1 MRLHELHIQNFK
13 FFPKH
18 DPKSPLL
25 EIGGKNLLI
34 YGENG
39 SGKSTIYWAI
49 YTLLESA
56 FKVNEFD
63 VEKYFQKGG
72 EYGLVNIHATK
83 TKPPYIKMVLK
94 DDAGNNPKE
103 YEVNPNLHQIVAN
116 MKDSAIRESGMASDF
131 INYRVLFRLHHVK
144 HSKDNDLFGWF
155 EDEIFPYILI
165 EKISKVK
172 SIADVFME
180 LKDGPPKVNAFDEPG
195 KKVFPNPAMKD
206 HKQEAVKKDYKLY
219 QKYTNQLKRFNTRF
233 NTWLKER
240 VKRANE
246 ILKHDFEQNFE
257 IKLDYIP
264 AKANVTEDDPGWESP
279 KIVLKVP
286 KYEGKRD
293 VVRRAHSFLNE
304 AKWTSI
310 GLALRFAIIEDTDSR
325 PDNPDLKLL
334 TIDDMLLS
342 LDMSNRDVVLNLIL
356 NEYASKTSFNFQVIM
371 MTHDR
376 SFYEFTK
383 RKIETS
389 GRKKDWLI
397 MEMYQDELT
406 KFPQPYFK
414 PTKTS
419 LQTADDYFKQ
429 HDYPAC
435 AIYLRKE
442 IERCLTNLLPPKYRK
457 VEDRNDPNKLVD
469 AKLNDMLL
477 NLEAYCNEDGIDY
490 SELADLKTFK
500 DALLNP
506 LAHND
511 LDTPL
516 FREELKKLMKAMAIL
531 EKKDRARPF
540 HKSNKNMNFN
550 LTKPDGS
557 YFSVRMKSKESVV
570 LIEEEGKPPRISVF
584 SKCKVSGIDNNG
596 TVTNIEENFDTL
608 REVHNEMSNRFGI
621 ASQQDISRE
630 FDYDGKTFDQKITEM
645 GL

>member
-13 FFPKH
+13 FFSKL

-25 EIGGKNLLI
+25 KIDGKNLLI

-56 FKVNEFD
+56 FKINEFE
-63 VEKYFQKGG
+63 VEKYFQKRG

-83 TKPPYIKMVLK
+83 SKPPFIKMVIK
-94 DDAGNNPKE
+94 DETGTNSKV

-116 MKDSAIRESGMASDF
+116 TKNSDIRESGMASDF

-155 EDEIFPYILI
+155 EDEIFPYIRI
-165 EKISKVK
+165 K
-172 SIADVFME
+172 SIDKVISVGNVF
-180 LKDGPPKVNAFDEPG
+180 KSFQDGPEKVNSFTELG
-195 KKVFPNPAMKD
+195 KRIFPNPSMRE
-206 HKQEAVKKDYKLY
+206 HQEEAIRKDYPKYRDYKAKLDG
-219 QKYTNQLKRFNTRF
+219 FNENF
-233 NTWLKER
+233 EAWLKKIT
-240 VKRANE
+240 KRANE
-246 ILKHDFEQNFE
+246 ILKNDFDQNFE
-257 IKLDYIP
+257 IKLEYSL
-264 AKANVTEDDPGWESP
+264 AKANVTEEDPGWESP
-279 KIVLKVP
+279 KILVKVP
-286 KYEGKRD
+286 KYEGKRN

-310 GLALRFAIIEDTDSR
+310 GLAIRFAIIEDTESR
-325 PDNPDLKLL
+325 PNNPDLKLL

-342 LDMSNRDVVLNLIL
+342 LDMSNRDVVLNLML
-356 NEYASKTSFNFQVIM
+356 NRYSTDYQLLM
-371 MTHDR
+371 MTHER
-376 SFYEFTK
+376 SFFEFAK

-389 GRKKDWLI
+389 GKKRDWLI
-397 MEMYQDELT
+397 LEMYQDELT
-406 KFPQPYFK
+406 DHPQPYFK

-419 LQTADDYFKQ
+419 LQTAEDYFNQ

-442 IERCLTNLLPPKYRK
+442 IERCLTNLLPLKFRK
-457 VEDRNDPNKLVD
+457 VPSKEDPNVFVD
-469 AKLNDMLL
+469 ARLNDMLL
-477 NLEAYCNEDGIDY
+477 NLEAYCNEDRIDY

-516 FREELKKLMKAMAIL
+516 FRVELKKMMKAMSIL
-531 EKKDRARPF
+531 EKKERGKLF
-540 HKSNKNMNFN
+540 HKSNTNMNFN
-550 LTKPDGS
+550 LNKPDGS
-557 YFSVRMKSKESVV
+557 YFSVRMKSKEPVV
-570 LIEEEGKPPRISVF
+570 LIEEDGKPVRISVF
-584 SKCKVSGIDNNG
+584 SKCKVSSIDNNG
-596 TVTNIEENFDTL
+596 TITTNEENFDTIM
-608 REVHNEMSNRFGI
+608 EVYGEMCTRFGI
-621 ASQQDISRE
+621 AKQPDISRE
-630 FDYDGKTFDQKITEM
+630 FDYDGKSFDQKLAEM

>member
-56 FKVNEFD
+56 FKQGNDGKNKIKEYFTKGH
-63 VEKYFQKGG
+63 EK
-72 EYGLVNIHATK
+72 GLVNIHATTAQSQK
-83 TKPPYIKMVLK
+83 PYIKAVL
-94 DDAGNNPKE
+94 DDGAGNQKGYLINGD
-103 YEVNPNLHQIVAN
+103 
-116 MKDSAIRESGMASDF
+116 DSTIAAIQGNSDVRESGMASDF

-144 HSKDNDLFGWF
+144 HSKDNNLFGWF
-155 EDEIFPYILI
+155 EDEIFPYII
-165 EKISKVK
+165 IDRISRVNSLGDVYKEIKQGPKKVK
-172 SIADVFME
+172 D
-180 LKDGPPKVNAFDEPG
+180 FDEPDTE
-195 KKVFPNPAMKD
+195 VYPNPTMRL
-206 HKQEAVKKDYKLY
+206 HPEEAVKKDYKKY
-219 QKYTNQLKRFNTRF
+219 QTYERKLKKFNRKF
-233 NTWLKER
+233 KSYLRDR
-240 VKRANE
+240 VTRANE
-246 ILKHDFEQNFE
+246 ILENDFGQNFE
-257 IKLDYIP
+257 IKLDYEPARAGVTADNLNWTDPKVILKIP
-264 AKANVTEDDPGWESP
+264 RYEGRRN
-279 KIVLKVP
+279 VLK
-286 KYEGKRD
+286 
-293 VVRRAHSFLNE
+293 RAHSFLNE

-310 GLALRFAIIEDTDSR
+310 GLSIRFAILEDWTNR
-325 PDNPDLKLL
+325 PNTSELKLL

-342 LDMSNRDVVLNLIL
+342 LDMSNRDVVLNLLL
-356 NEYASKTSFNFQVIM
+356 NRYSADYQLLM

-376 SFYEFTK
+376 SFYEFAK

-389 GRKKDWLI
+389 GKKRDWIVL
-397 MEMYQDELT
+397 EMYQDELA
-406 KFPQPYFK
+406 KRAQPYFK
-414 PTKTS
+414 PLKTS
-419 LQTADDYFKQ
+419 LQTAEDYFKQ

-442 IERCLTNLLPPKYRK
+442 IESCLTNLLPPKYRK
-457 VEDRNDPNKLVD
+457 VPSRDDANVLID

-477 NLEAYCNEDGIDY
+477 NLEGFCIEDGIDY

-516 FREELKKLMKAMAIL
+516 FRDELKKLMKAMAIL

-584 SKCKVSGIDNNG
+584 SKCKVSSIDNNG
-596 TVTNIEENFDTL
+596 TITNIEENFDTL

-630 FDYDGKTFDQKITEM
+630 FDYDGKTFDQKITEI

>member
-94 DDAGNNPKE
+94 DSAGNNPKE

-155 EDEIFPYILI
+155 EDEIFPYIII

-172 SIADVFME
+172 SITDVFKE
-180 LKDGPPKVNAFDEPG
+180 LKAGPAKVNAFNEPG
-195 KKVFPNPAMKD
+195 KKVFPNPFMKD
-206 HKQEAVKKDYKLY
+206 HEQEAVKKDYKLY
-219 QKYTNQLKRFNTRF
+219 QKYTNRLKQFNTRF

-246 ILKHDFEQNFE
+246 ILKFDFEQNFE

-264 AKANVTEDDPGWESP
+264 AKATVTEDDPGWKSP
-279 KIVLKVP
+279 KIILKVP
-286 KYEGKRD
+286 KYDGKRN

-310 GLALRFAIIEDTDSR
+310 GLSIRFAILEDWTNR
-325 PDNPDLKLL
+325 PNMAELKLL
-334 TIDDMLLS
+334 IIDDMLLS
-342 LDMSNRDVVLNLIL
+342 LDMSNRDVVLNLLL
-356 NEYASKTSFNFQVIM
+356 NRYSADYQLLM

-376 SFYEFTK
+376 SFYEFAK

-389 GRKKDWLI
+389 GKKQNWFVL
-397 MEMYQDELT
+397 EMYLDELS
-406 KFPQPYFK
+406 KHPQPYFK
-414 PTKTS
+414 PIKSS
-419 LQTADDYFKQ
+419 LQIAADYFKQ

-457 VEDRNDPNKLVD
+457 VPSKDDANVLVD

-477 NLEAYCNEDGIDY
+477 NLEAYCTEDGIDY

-516 FREELKKLMKAMAIL
+516 FRDELKKLMKAMVIL
-531 EKKDRARPF
+531 EKKDRARRF

-557 YFSVRMKSKESVV
+557 YFFVRMKSKESVV
-570 LIEEEGKPPRISVF
+570 LIEEKGKPPRISVF
-584 SKCKVSGIDNNG
+584 SKCKVSSIDNNG
-596 TVTNIEENFDTL
+596 TITNIEENFDTL

-630 FDYDGKTFDQKITEM
+630 FDYNGKTFDQKITEM

>member
-13 FFPKH
+13 FFPKY

-25 EIGGKNLLI
+25 KIGGKNLLI

-72 EYGLVNIHATK
+72 EFGLVNIHATK
-83 TKPPYIKMVLK
+83 SKTPYIKMVMK
-94 DDAGNNPKE
+94 DNDGKNPKE
-103 YEVNPNLHQIVAN
+103 YELNPNLHQIVAN
-116 MKDSAIRESGMASDF
+116 MKASDIRETGMASDF

-155 EDEIFPYILI
+155 DDEIFPYILI

-172 SIADVFME
+172 SIDNLFKE
-180 LKDGPPKVNAFDEPG
+180 LKLGPPKVNSFDEPG
-195 KKVFPNPAMKD
+195 KKVFPNPGMRE
-206 HKQEAVKKDYKLY
+206 HEQEAVRKDYKLY
-219 QKYTNQLKRFNTRF
+219 QKYTNQIKRFNTRF

-246 ILKHDFEQNFE
+246 ILKEDFMQNFE
-257 IKLDYIP
+257 IKLNYVP
-264 AKANVTEDDPGWESP
+264 AKVSITEDKLGWESP
-279 KIVLKVP
+279 KVELKIP
-286 KYEGKRD
+286 KYAGKRN
-293 VVRRAHSFLNE
+293 VVKRAHSFLNE

-325 PDNPDLKLL
+325 PDTPDLKLL

-342 LDMSNRDVVLNLIL
+342 LDMSNRDVVLNMIL
-356 NEYASKTSFNFQVIM
+356 NKYASKISFDFQVIM

-389 GRKKDWLI
+389 GKKNDWVVL
-397 MEMYQDELT
+397 EMYQDELA
-406 KFPQPYFK
+406 KYAQPYFK

-419 LQTADDYFKQ
+419 LQTAEDYFKQ

-435 AIYLRKE
+435 SIYLRKE
-442 IERCLTNLLPPKYRK
+442 IERCLTNLLPPKFRK
-457 VEDRNDPNKLVD
+457 VPSRDDANVLVD

-516 FREELKKLMKAMAIL
+516 FRDELKKLMKAIAIL
-531 EKKDRARPF
+531 EKKDRARLF
-540 HKSNKNMNFN
+540 HKSNRNTNFN

-557 YFSVRMKSKESVV
+557 YFSVRMKSKEQVV
-570 LIEEEGKPPRISVF
+570 LIEEDGNTPRISIF
-584 SKCKVSGIDNNG
+584 SKCKVSSIDING
-596 TVTNIEENFDTL
+596 TITNDEENFDTL
-608 REVHNEMSNRFGI
+608 REVYNEMCNRFGI
-621 ASQQDISRE
+621 APKQDISRE
-630 FDYDGKTFDQKITEM
+630 FDYDGKTFDQKIIEM

>member
-1 MRLHELHIQNFK
+1 LKLHELHIQNFK

-18 DPKSPLL
+18 DTKSPLL
-25 EIGGKNLLI
+25 EINGKNLLI

-63 VEKYFQKGG
+63 VEKYFKKGG
-72 EYGLVNIHATK
+72 EFGLVNIHATR

-172 SIADVFME
+172 SVADVFKE
-180 LKDGPPKVNAFDEPG
+180 LKAGPPKVNAFDEPG
-195 KKVFPNPAMKD
+195 KKVFPNPTMKD
-206 HKQEAVKKDYKLY
+206 HDQEAVKKDYKLY

-246 ILKHDFEQNFE
+246 ILKNDFEQNFE

-264 AKANVTEDDPGWESP
+264 AKVNVNEDELGWESP
-279 KIVLKVP
+279 KIALKVP
-286 KYEGKRD
+286 KYEGKRK

-342 LDMSNRDVVLNLIL
+342 LDMSNRDTVLNVLLDRYKNDFQLLIL
-356 NEYASKTSFNFQVIM
+356 
-371 MTHDR
+371 THDR
-376 SFYEFTK
+376 YFFELCKNKIQRKGQVNEWANIEMFEDLDSTTNRTK
-383 RKIETS
+383 PKLI
-389 GRKKDWLI
+389 KDNGKVDKAWKLFHSKDFSSAANMVRQAAEKLCKHYLTNQEQLGGDYKPMKLDGLI
-397 MEMYQDELT
+397 T
-406 KFPQPYFK
+406 KFI
-414 PTKTS
+414 TKGAAAGLTPAT
-419 LQTADDYFKQ
+419 LQ
-429 HDYPAC
+429 
-435 AIYLRKE
+435 
-442 IERCLTNLLPPKYRK
+442 
-457 VEDRNDPNKLVD
+457 
-469 AKLNDMLL
+469 
-477 NLEAYCNEDGIDY
+477 
-490 SELADLKTFK
+490 DLKDYK
-500 DALLNP
+500 DRIMNP
-506 LAHND
+506 SSHYD
-511 LDTPL
+511 IEQPL
-516 FREELKKLMKAMAIL
+516 FKNELKKAIETL
-531 EKKDRARPF
+531 DK
-540 HKSNKNMNFN
+540 
-550 LTKPDGS
+550 L
-557 YFSVRMKSKESVV
+557 
-570 LIEEEGKPPRISVF
+570 
-584 SKCKVSGIDNNG
+584 KVEIGY
-596 TVTNIEENFDTL
+596 
-608 REVHNEMSNRFGI
+608 
-621 ASQQDISRE
+621 QD
-630 FDYDGKTFDQKITEM
+630 
-645 GL
+645 L

>member
-39 SGKSTIYWAI
+39 SGKSTIYWAV
-49 YTLLESA
+49 YTLLESS
-56 FKVNEFD
+56 F
-63 VEKYFQKGG
+63 KGG
-72 EYGLVNIHATK
+72 DDGKQKIKDYFTKGHESGLVNIHATTAQAQK
-83 TKPPYIKMVLK
+83 PYIKAVLN
-94 DDAGNNPKE
+94 DGAGNSKE
-103 YEVNPNLHQIVAN
+103 YFLNGDEAEIT
-116 MKDSAIRESGMASDF
+116 AIQSNSSVRESGMASDF

-144 HSKDNDLFGWF
+144 HSNDNDLFGWF

-165 EKISKVK
+165 EKISKLK
-172 SIADVFME
+172 SVGDIFKEMKA
-180 LKDGPPKVNAFDEPG
+180 GPPKVNAFDEPG
-195 KKVFPNPAMKD
+195 KKVFPNPDMRE
-206 HKQEAVKKDYKLY
+206 HEQEAVKKDYKLY
-219 QKYTNQLKRFNTRF
+219 KKYIGQLKRFNTRF

-246 ILKHDFEQNFE
+246 ILKDDFEQNFE
-257 IKLDYIP
+257 IKLDLGP
-264 AKANVTEDDPGWESP
+264 AKVSITEEVLGWVDP
-279 KIVLKVP
+279 KIVLKIP
-286 KYEGKRD
+286 EYEGKRN
-293 VVRRAHSFLNE
+293 VVKRAHSFLNE

-342 LDMSNRDVVLNLIL
+342 LDMSNRDVVLNLLLNRYSSDYQIL
-356 NEYASKTSFNFQVIM
+356 M

-376 SFYEFTK
+376 SFYEFAK

-389 GRKKDWLI
+389 GKKKEWLLL
-397 MEMYQDELT
+397 EMYQDELA
-406 KFPQPYFK
+406 KHAQPYFK

-419 LQTADDYFKQ
+419 LQVAEDYFKQ

-442 IERCLTNLLPPKYRK
+442 LERCLMNLLPPKYRK
-457 VEDRNDPNKLVD
+457 VPSRDDANVLVD

-477 NLEAYCNEDGIDY
+477 NLEAYCIKDGIEY
-490 SELADLKTFK
+490 SELADVKTFK

-516 FREELKKLMKAMAIL
+516 FRDELKKLMKAMKIL
-531 EKKDRARPF
+531 EKKDRAKPF
-540 HKSNKNMNFN
+540 HRSNKNINFN

-557 YFSVRMKSKESVV
+557 HFSVRMKSKEQVV
-570 LIEEEGKPPRISVF
+570 LIEEEGKAPRISVF
-584 SKCKVSGIDNNG
+584 SKCRVASIDNNG
-596 TVTNIEENFDTL
+596 TIANNEENFDTL
-608 REVHNEMSNRFGI
+608 REVYNEMCTRFGI
-621 ASQQDISRE
+621 APQQDISRE
-630 FDYDGKTFDQKITEM
+630 FDYDGKTFDQKLTEM
-645 GL
+645 EL